1 MQKRKTT
8 SQLKLKEALFELLL
22 EKNYN
27 DITVSDLVKTAGISR
42 STFYQYYD
50 DKEDLCE
57 NVKFVEMEYFATII
71 SAEML
76 LSKEGV
82 NQALQAVSLEKRH
95 LYAASQMPTFNNN
108 IHAVLEDALSQNQEY
123 LYNLRKNTGLDL
135 PTAQHAYITVI
146 TDLITSWIRTDCKE
160 AQTSLTTKILKFS
173 ALFLER

>member
-1 MQKRKTT
+1 MQKRKTA
-8 SQLKLKEALFELLL
+8 SQLKLKEALIELLL

-27 DITVSDLVKTAGISR
+27 DITVSDIVKKTDISR

-50 DKEDLCE
+50 DKEDLCD
-57 NVKFVEMEYFATII
+57 NVKFVEMEYFTTNI

-82 NQALQAVSLEKRH
+82 HQTLQAISLEKRH
-95 LYAASQMPTFNNN
+95 LRAASQMPTFDHNV
-108 IHAVLEDALSQNQEY
+108 HAVLEDALSQNQEY

-135 PTAQHAYITVI
+135 PTAQRAYITVV

-160 AQTSLTTKILKFS
+160 AQTSLTAKILKIS
-173 ALFLER
+173 TLFLAR